1 VINQGCEPTFCVGNK
16 QSVIDVTLAS
26 RSIMSEIFDW
36 HVVPEDSDR
45 RKISFARQ
53 QDRHPSIKRQNV
65 RKTDWD
71 TYQSELDMHIGLW
84 LTHRPILNENWT
96 K

>member
-1 VINQGCEPTFCVGNK
+1 
-16 QSVIDVTLAS
+16 
-26 RSIMSEIFDW
+26 MSEIFDW

-45 RKISFARQ
+45 RKISFALQ